1 MKVKLFYTTGKNDI
15 HETVWD
21 KPEPNSNEIEVQS
34 IYTGI
39 CSSDVAMFDGTFT
52 TLPKEIQ
59 GHECIGKVTKV
70 GVGVQSNSPVKVGDF
85 VATRGEP
92 GFADYYNTPI
102 ENFVVIPKAEPK
114 YIIEPVACGI
124 NIASSVVGASL
135 NSKIAI
141 VGTGF
146 LARVIYEYLTHLGF
160 ANFTVY
166 GKAFG
171 EYWESKKNV
180 NYKSHKSHH
189 LDVTG
194 IGKFDYFIDLTS
206 EPHYFNPGY
215 VNTNGTFILGAEKQ
229 VDNVDFSKFL
239 WENITIKCPSPR
251 DVHFK
256 DCMKQAVELI
266 KTSKI
271 KTKEL
276 WGKEYHRDDA
286 LQAFNDRL
294 NGTEKLRSYVSWQ

>member
-1 MKVKLFYTTGKNDI
+1 MKVKLFYTTGLNDI
-15 HETVWD
+15 QEMVWD
-21 KPEPNSNEIEVQS
+21 KPEPKDNEIEVQS

-70 GVGVQSNSPVKVGDF
+70 GLNVEANSPVKVGDY

-124 NIASSVVGASL
+124 NIARSVIDRGL
-135 NSKIAI
+135 NKSIAI
-141 VGTGF
+141 IGTGF
-146 LARVIYEYLTHLGF
+146 LARVIYEYLHYLGYN
-160 ANFTVY
+160 NFTVY
-166 GKAFG
+166 GKAFKD
-171 EYWESKKNV
+171 YWESKKDV
-180 NYKSHKSHH
+180 DYRQHRAFH

-194 IGKFDYFIDLTS
+194 KDKFDYFIDLTS
-206 EPHYFNPGY
+206 HPQYFNPAY
-215 VNTNGTFILGAEKQ
+215 VKTNGTFVIGAEKQ
-229 VDNVDFSKFL
+229 VENIDFSKFL

-251 DVHFK
+251 DEDFK
-256 DCMKQAVELI
+256 ECMKQAVELI

-271 KTKEL
+271 KTKDL
-276 WGKEYHRDDA
+276 WGKEYHRDNA
-286 LQAFNDRL
+286 LTAFTNRL
-294 NGTEKLRSYVSWQ
+294 NGVDKLRSYVSWQ